1 MRKIQIMTAVF
12 FAVLCMTACG
22 SPGKDVSSNATEGE
36 KESAQEESAQ
46 TETTQ
51 KGSETPER
59 TSITRSMR
67 EKTTEAIKGQD
78 KKMGKPEVTEEREVT
93 GYQKIPVLTGGG
105 MPFTNMTV
113 VYAENYPNGSY
124 YYEDRTEDGYTS
136 IINCSYLSMR
146 EDEEKPEDYAVRAAV
161 GQSLYEVR
169 ETAVR
174 KDERYSQ
181 NLGYPVYIVT
191 FTAGRNE
198 DTRFW
203 TVFVTEAYGY
213 TYLYAFDIW
222 ADAADGMEEIIED
235 IFGRLELIDA
245 EPVEDWWEP
254 DKGAGMDGAGVWT
267 LQEVRSLAEA
277 NGDICSAILLGYS
290 TNIASF
296 LAEMDLTDYPF
307 ISEIPKENYVELPD
321 GGTEIYCII
330 PTDPSAS
337 LAVNEWVMDE
347 TNGFYGE
354 TGQVLYR
361 SESGDPILLRANP
374 SDVVPST
381 QVVIVNSAG
390 ESLDWNPS
398 ISLYDGKMQTP
409 WYSPGVTD
417 ITDYESEPFFGWW
430 SVTLPD
436 SNELTMILNFQ
447 RMGNHMSYSYGYGN
461 SDLIAF
467 YTGTWSVDSEKQ
479 GDGEK
484 QYVTFSMRNVDNSSD
499 TFWGVYTL
507 ELIDETLLEVEY
519 VDGQFLCDGVEQSE
533 YRFEW
538 DSY

>member
-12 FAVLCMTACG
+12 LAVLCMTACG
-22 SPGKDVSSNATEGE
+22 SPEKAVSSDTTEGKE
-36 KESAQEESAQ
+36 KPVQEESAQ

-51 KGSETPER
+51 KKSEAPEK
-59 TSITRSMR
+59 TSITRSKR
-67 EKTTEAIKGQD
+67 EKMTKEIRGQD
-78 KKMGKPEVTEEREVT
+78 KAMEKPELTEEGEAA
-93 GYQKIPVLTGGG
+93 GYQKIPVLTEGG

-113 VYAENYPNGSY
+113 VYAENYPDGGY

-146 EDEEKPEDYAVRAAV
+146 ENGEDPEDYAVRAAAA
-161 GQSLYEVR
+161 QSLYEVR

-174 KDERYSQ
+174 RDERYSQ

-235 IFGRLELIDA
+235 TFGSLGLVEA
-245 EPVEDWWEP
+245 EPVEDWWEL

-267 LQEVRSLAEA
+267 LQEIRSLAEA
-277 NGDICSAILLGYS
+277 NGDICSAIFLGYR
-290 TNIASF
+290 TDIASF
-296 LAEMDLTDYPF
+296 LMETDLTNYPF

-321 GGTEIYCII
+321 DGVTEIYCII

-354 TGQVLYR
+354 PGRVLYR
-361 SESGDPILLRANP
+361 SESGEPILLRANP

-398 ISLYDGKMQTP
+398 LSLYDGKMQTP

-417 ITDYESEPFFGWW
+417 ITDYESEPFFGSW
-430 SVTLPD
+430 SVIGL
-436 SNELTMILNFQ
+436 
-447 RMGNHMSYSYGYGN
+447 
-461 SDLIAF
+461 
-467 YTGTWSVDSEKQ
+467 
-479 GDGEK
+479 
-484 QYVTFSMRNVDNSSD
+484 
-499 TFWGVYTL
+499 
-507 ELIDETLLEVEY
+507 
-519 VDGQFLCDGVEQSE
+519 
-533 YRFEW
+533 
-538 DSY
+538 